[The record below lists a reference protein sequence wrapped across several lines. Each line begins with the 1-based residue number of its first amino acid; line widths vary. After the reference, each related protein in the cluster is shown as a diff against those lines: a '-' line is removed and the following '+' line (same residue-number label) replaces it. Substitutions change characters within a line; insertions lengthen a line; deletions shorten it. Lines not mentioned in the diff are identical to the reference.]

1 MTRTNVRLIAGTA
14 LAFVLCRPS
23 FAWCQT
29 LGAAQNFGILGGGG
43 AGAVTAAVG
52 GVPSQISGDVGASEA
67 GSSIIGF
74 PPALGGVVL
83 PPFTLHAPN
92 DAGSIAAQASVTALF
107 TALSSAGGPATAIPD
122 QLAGQN
128 LGPGVYSLGAA
139 NLASGGVLTLSGNGV
154 YIFRVSSSLATIST
168 SNINLIGA
176 QACNIWWQVGSSATL
191 GGVTFAGNV
200 IAFTGVNSMG
210 PNARLAGRLL
220 TRAPGSVTMAGDNT
234 VTISSCSFAAGT
246 VGVTKAFSPAAILPG
261 GVSTL
266 TLTLFNANPTGATV
280 TSPLVDTLPSGVVI
294 AASPTASTTC
304 GGGVS
309 AIAGASSVTLAAGN
323 TIPAGSCF
331 LVVNV
336 TSSTLGTYTN
346 TLPAGALQTS
356 NGNSTVPSTAILTV
370 AAITPVPTLTQWATI
385 VLAALLCL
393 CGFVA
398 MRHRR
403 IAD

>member
-1 MTRTNVRLIAGTA
+1 MAFGSTVTTDSNTIDVSACA
-14 LAFVLCRPS
+14 AFV
-23 FAWCQT
+23 
-29 LGAAQNFGILGGGG
+29 
-43 AGAVTAAVG
+43 
-52 GVPSQISGDVGASEA
+52 
-67 GSSIIGF
+67 
-74 PPALGGVVL
+74 
-83 PPFTLHAPN
+83 
-92 DAGSIAAQASVTALF
+92 
-107 TALSSAGGPATAIPD
+107 GGP
-122 QLAGQN
+122 
-128 LGPGVYSLGAA
+128 
-139 NLASGGVLTLSGNGV
+139 
-154 YIFRVSSSLATIST
+154 
-168 SNINLIGA
+168 
-176 QACNIWWQVGSSATL
+176 
-191 GGVTFAGNV
+191 
-200 IAFTGVNSMG
+200 
-210 PNARLAGRLL
+210 
-220 TRAPGSVTMAGDNT
+220 
-234 VTISSCSFAAGT
+234 
-246 VGVTKAFSPAAILPG
+246 VGVTKAFGPAAILPG

-309 AIAGASSVTLAAGN
+309 AIAGAGSVTLATGN
-323 TIPAGSCF
+323 TIPVGGCF

-336 TSSTLGTYTN
+336 TSSTVGTYTN

-370 AAITPVPTLTQWATI
+370 AAITPVPTLSQWATI